1 MLGGA
6 ESDPVV
12 VPLVGDTAVLG
23 EVGAGAGRGTRWKG
37 ADGLCSVERE
47 HPVRTL
53 AVRNKAV
60 SCEML

>member
-23 EVGAGAGRGTRWKG
+23 EVGAGAGRGTRWTRGSRTVFSGEG
-37 ADGLCSVERE
+37 APSSDSGGQE
-47 HPVRTL
+47 
-53 AVRNKAV
+53 
-60 SCEML
+60 